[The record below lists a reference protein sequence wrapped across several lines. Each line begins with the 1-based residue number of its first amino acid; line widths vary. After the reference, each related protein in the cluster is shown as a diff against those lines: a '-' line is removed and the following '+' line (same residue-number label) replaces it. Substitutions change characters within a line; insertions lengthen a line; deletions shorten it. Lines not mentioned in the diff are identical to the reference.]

1 MAKLCS
7 YRESDER
14 YPVLR
19 FMVGLF
25 VGLGS
30 FAFVIAV
37 GLIGFGGLSLG
48 AGLVDKNPLGPWA
61 IVVLVYGAG
70 GFLLGLQFLVVS
82 SLLRL
87 AIHVEEN
94 TRISAQCLEK
104 IRDSLAPREVSNAP
118 LFRS

>member
-1 MAKLCS
+1 MAKLRS

-25 VGLGS
+25 MGLGT
-30 FAFVIAV
+30 FAFVMAV

-48 AGLVDKNPLGPWA
+48 ARLVDKNPFGPWS
-61 IVVLVYGAG
+61 IFMLIYGAG
-70 GFLLGLQFLVVS
+70 AFLLALQFLVVS

-104 IRDSLAPREVSNAP
+104 IRDSFVPTEIPDTP